1 MRYTLAGLLTTVILA
16 AGSLSAIAQA
26 EQPQDPEKL
35 KQGILDKVK
44 ARLQE
49 EHKKILDRLSK
60 IIDEELGKAKPAD
73 PPKGGAGAAKIRELQ
88 KKLQQ
93 LDDERDAVAAQIR
106 GIQREEADAKLRKE
120 AESIPEDND
129 TISEMFDEA
138 MKQHTEG
145 TEALKK
151 GDRKA
156 AEKAFGAS
164 IPSFKKLYYRFADR
178 RYGAICAYNVACG
191 FSLLDSREQALDW
204 IELSMKAGYNQAADF
219 DHMRQDSDLDNLR
232 KERRYQKIML
242 DK

>member
-1 MRYTLAGLLTTVILA
+1 MRYTWAGLLTAVILA

-26 EQPQDPEKL
+26 EQPPQDPEKL

-60 IIDEELGKAKPAD
+60 IIDEELAKVKPAD
-73 PPKGGAGAAKIRELQ
+73 PPKGGAAKIRELQ

-93 LDDERDAVAAQIR
+93 LDDERDALAAQIR
-106 GIQREEADAKLRKE
+106 GIQREDADAKLRKD
-120 AESIPEDND
+120 AESIPEDNE

-138 MKQHTEG
+138 MKHHTEG

-151 GDRKA
+151 NDRKT
-156 AEKAFGAS
+156 AEKAFGES
-164 IPSFKKLYYRFADR
+164 IPGFKKLYYRFSDR

-191 FSLLDSREQALDW
+191 YSLLDSRENALDW
-204 IELSMKAGYNQAADF
+204 IELSMKAGYNQPGDF

>member
-1 MRYTLAGLLTTVILA
+1 MRYTLAGLLTTLILA

-49 EHKKILDRLSK
+49 EHKKIVERLSK
-60 IIDEELGKAKPAD
+60 IIDEELGKSKPVD
-73 PPKGGAGAAKIRELQ
+73 PPKGGGGAAKIRELQ
-88 KKLQQ
+88 RKLQQ

-120 AESIPEDND
+120 AESVPEDNE
-129 TISEMFDEA
+129 TISGMFEEA
-138 MKQHTEG
+138 MRQHTEG

-151 GDRKA
+151 ADRKA

-164 IPSFKKLYYRFADR
+164 IPEFKKLYYRFADR

-191 FSLLDSREQALDW
+191 YSLLDSREQALDW